1 MQQANGR
8 KAHIIIVG
16 GGISGLSAA
25 WELQQKAQG
34 RLHFTV
40 LEADTR
46 WGGKVL
52 TQRMPGP
59 EGGEF
64 VIDAGPESFVT
75 RKPAAWQ
82 LTHELGL
89 ENVVINPGAEAA
101 GTYVLDGGVPMKLPL
116 SPVAFAKS
124 PLLSLRGK
132 LRMLL
137 EPFVPAR
144 RDGEDESLAA
154 FVTRRLGQ
162 EALEKFIGPV
172 LGGIYNTNPETQSI
186 LVTSPLMR
194 EMELHGNLVLGSIA
208 RMRASKKEAARGD
221 APPHRFIG
229 FAPGAEALIDALVA
243 QLQGDLRLN
252 AVVTRVLPT
261 ENGRIQ
267 VQLAQGEQLEGD
279 ALIMGTT
286 ANVAAKLLTEV
297 APEAAAKMAGIRH
310 VHIGTISLAFR
321 DGDVAHTAPMRGL
334 MIPRREKRRIDAIT
348 WTSAKITGRAPAG
361 YALLRVFFGGG
372 APETATMP
380 EADLLQVVRDE
391 LAALLGITAVPVDY
405 RVARWP
411 DSYPQAD
418 VGHLQR
424 VAEIE
429 SLLPRPFYV
438 TGSSYRGLALPDC
451 IKQARETAVQV
462 VKDILA

>member
-1 MQQANGR
+1 MMQQAN
-8 KAHIIIVG
+8 HPQVIIIG

-25 WELQQKAQG
+25 WELQRKAQE

-40 LEADTR
+40 LEAGAR

-89 ENVVINPGAEAA
+89 ENVIINPGAEAA
-101 GTYVLDGGVPMKLPL
+101 GTYVLDAGVPVKLPL

-132 LRMLL
+132 LRILL
-137 EPFVPAR
+137 EPFVPAK
-144 RDGEDESLAA
+144 RDGKDESLAE

-208 RMRASKKEAARGD
+208 RMRARKKEAARAD

-243 QLQGDLRLN
+243 QLHGNLRLN
-252 AVVTRVLPT
+252 APVTQLAYV
-261 ENGRIQ
+261 ENGRVQ
-267 VQLAQGEQLEGD
+267 VELAGD
-279 ALIMGTT
+279 TSLTADAVIVSTT
-286 ANVAAKLLTEV
+286 ANVAAKLLAKA
-297 APEAAAKMAGIRH
+297 APEAAARLAEIRH

-321 DGDVAHTAPMRGL
+321 DEDVAHTASMRGL

-348 WTSAKITGRAPAG
+348 WTSAKIPGRAPAG
-361 YALLRVFFGGG
+361 YTLLRVFFGGG

-380 EADLLQVVRDE
+380 EEDLLRVVREE
-391 LAALLGITAVPVDY
+391 LAALVNITAVPVDY

-438 TGSSYRGLALPDC
+438 AGSSYRGLALPDC
-451 IKQARETAVQV
+451 IKQARDTAAQV
-462 VKDILA
+462 VKDLLA